1 LQAFVSDESHGI
13 QDLLADCDAALMGRT
28 KFEPALTHDRWPWS
42 TLKGIRARL
51 APAPRHA

>member
-51 APAPRHA
+51 APATRHA